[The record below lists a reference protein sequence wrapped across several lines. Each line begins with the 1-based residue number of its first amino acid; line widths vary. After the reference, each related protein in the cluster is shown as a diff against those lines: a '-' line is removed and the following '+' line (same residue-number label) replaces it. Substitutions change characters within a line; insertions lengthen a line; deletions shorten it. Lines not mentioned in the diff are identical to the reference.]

1 MMGNMGDMGTM
12 GWGMGF
18 GWIVMIL
25 FWVLVI
31 VGIVSLVRWLSQ
43 ASSKAGSAASTHPLE
58 ILRER
63 YARGEIN
70 HDEFEQKRR
79 DLDLVEQK

>member
-58 ILRER
+58 ILRS
-63 YARGEIN
+63 AMRGVKSIMTSSSKN
-70 HDEFEQKRR
+70 DATWIW
-79 DLDLVEQK
+79 